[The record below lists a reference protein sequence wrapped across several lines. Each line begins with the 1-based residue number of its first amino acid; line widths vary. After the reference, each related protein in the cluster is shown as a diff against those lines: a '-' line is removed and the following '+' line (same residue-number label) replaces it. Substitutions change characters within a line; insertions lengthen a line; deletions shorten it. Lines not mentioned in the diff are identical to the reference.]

1 MNTTSDILL
10 IDGFRG
16 SSNYGSSHVT
26 VTETGD
32 DDDDMLEFNVDFG
45 EMT

>member
-16 SSNYGSSHVT
+16 SSNYGSSRVT
-26 VTETGD
+26 VTETG